1 MKRWGID
8 ISTWQRGIDLAKA
21 KSEGVEFAILR
32 AGFSTTKD
40 NQFETFYSQCKSLGI
55 PVFKLQYV

>member
-8 ISTWQRGIDLAKA
+8 ISTWQRGIALAKA

-40 NQFETFYSQCKSLGI
+40 NQFETFYS
-55 PVFKLQYV
+55 